1 MTYLGYLNSVS
12 GMQYWLFT
20 GREDHNI
27 NIYESGVTRKNL
39 FPGWPNSYGPT
50 ATTIKQQ
57 TYVKSERQ
65 KVIRTHA
72 MGRTAAMELGE
83 QIKSAILVQEV
94 ISRRNIID
102 VIVDKNSITLIKEA
116 NKMHSLSFTITY
128 TDDLPS
134 QHV

>member
-1 MTYLGYLNSVS
+1 MNSLV
-12 GMQYWLFT
+12 GQQYWLFT
-20 GREDHNI
+20 GREDYNI
-27 NIYESGVTRKNL
+27 NIYDSGVTKKNL
-39 FPGWPNSYGPT
+39 FPGWPKSYGPT

-72 MGRTAAMELGE
+72 ISRTKAMELGE
-83 QIKSAILVQEV
+83 QIKSAILVQDV
-94 ISRRNIID
+94 TSKRNMID
-102 VIVDKNSITLIKEA
+102 VIVDKNSITIVKEA
-116 NKMHSLSFTITY
+116 NKMHSLTFTITY